1 MFHGIAVRD
10 ELSFFF
16 LYLLQEMLDFLK
28 MGNRQKSEYWDLLV

>member
-1 MFHGIAVRD
+1 MFYDIAVHD

-16 LYLLQEMLDFLK
+16 LNLLQEMLDFLK